1 MKQQPLGLEGNIFG
15 RCDDTH
21 MLNYMIFKVEF
32 PDVQMKYY
40 AENFIAKNMVSQV
53 NDKGYSFNLVNPIVD
68 YKRDD

>member
-1 MKQQPLGLEGNIFG
+1 
-15 RCDDTH
+15 

>member
-1 MKQQPLGLEGNIFG
+1 MKQQPLGLEGKIFG
-15 RCDDTH
+15 RCDDTY
-21 MLNYMIFKVEF
+21 MLNYMICKVEF